1 MLEEDFG
8 GSHYMANVTKL
19 LTGKTCM
26 VTGANAGIGKATAL
40 GLAKMGATVVMVCRN
55 RKRGEAAL
63 TEIKRESGNDAV
75 SLLLADL
82 SSQAAI
88 QQLAQDFKARYPT
101 LHVLINNAGIVLKK
115 RILTND
121 KLETQFAVN
130 HLAYFLL
137 TNLLL
142 DDLKA
147 SAPARIVNVSSQAH
161 KGVSIDFDDLQ
172 SERSYRRTHV
182 YAWTKLA
189 NVLFTYE
196 LARRLEG
203 TQVTANCLHP
213 GVIATSL
220 IGDYMPNPLR
230 FMTKIIGAS
239 PERGART
246 PLYLATSPEV
256 EGVSGKYFVDRKAVQ
271 SSNAS
276 YDTTTASRLWRVSAE
291 VTGLPAYGGT
301 Q

>member
-1 MLEEDFG
+1 
-8 GSHYMANVTKL
+8 
-19 LTGKTCM
+19 M
-26 VTGANAGIGKATAL
+26 VTGANAGIGRSTAL
-40 GLAKMGATVVMVCRN
+40 GLVKMGATLVMVCRN
-55 RKRGEAAL
+55 RERGEAAL
-63 TEIKRESGNDAV
+63 AEIKRESGTGAV
-75 SLLLADL
+75 SLLVVDL

-88 QQLAQDFKARYPT
+88 RQLAAGFQAQYPA
-101 LHVLINNAGIVLKK
+101 LHVLINNAGIITKK
-115 RILTND
+115 RILTAD

-142 DDLKA
+142 DTLKA

-161 KGVSIDFDDLQ
+161 QGVSIDFDDLQ

-196 LARRLEG
+196 LSRRLEG

-213 GVIATSL
+213 GLIATNL
-220 IGDYMPNPLR
+220 VGDYVPRPLR
-230 FMTKIIGAS
+230 FITKIIGAN
-239 PERGART
+239 PEKGAQT
-246 PLYLATSPEV
+246 PLYLATSPAV
-256 EGVSGKYFVDRKAVQ
+256 EGVTGKYFVDRKAVQ

-276 YDTTTASRLWRVSAE
+276 YDTTTASRLWQASAE
-291 VTGLPAYGGT
+291 LTGLF
-301 Q
+301 

>member
-1 MLEEDFG
+1 MQNTAKP
-8 GSHYMANVTKL
+8 M
-19 LTGKTCM
+19 TGKTCM

-40 GLAKMGATVVMVCRN
+40 GLAKMGASVIMVCRN
-55 RKRGEAAL
+55 HERGEAAMA
-63 TEIKRESGNDAV
+63 EINRESGNGAV
-75 SLLLADL
+75 SLLVADL

-88 QQLAQDFKARYPT
+88 RQLAADFQAQYPA
-101 LHVLINNAGIVLKK
+101 LHVLINNAGIITKK
-115 RILTND
+115 RILTED
-121 KLETQFAVN
+121 RLETQFAVN

-142 DDLKA
+142 DTLKA

-161 KGVSIDFDDLQ
+161 HRGSIDFDDLQ

-213 GVIATSL
+213 GVIATNL
-220 IGDYMPNPLR
+220 IGDFMPRPLR
-230 FMTKIIGAS
+230 FMTKIVGAS
-239 PERGART
+239 PERGARA
-246 PLYLATSPEV
+246 PLYLATSPAV
-256 EGVSGKYFVDRKAVQ
+256 EGVSGKYFVDQKAVP
-271 SSNAS
+271 SSTAS
-276 YDTTTASRLWRVSAE
+276 YDRTTASRLWQVSAE
-291 VTGLPAYGGT
+291 LTGLF
-301 Q
+301 

>member
-1 MLEEDFG
+1 
-8 GSHYMANVTKL
+8 MANVTKL
-19 LTGKTCM
+19 LIGKTCM
-26 VTGANAGIGKATAL
+26 VTGANAGIGRSTAL

-55 RKRGEAAL
+55 RERGEAAL

-115 RILTND
+115 RILTDD

-161 KGVSIDFDDLQ
+161 QGVSIDFDDLQ

-213 GVIATSL
+213 GLIATSL
-220 IGDYMPNPLR
+220 IGDYMPRPLR
-230 FMTKIIGAS
+230 FMTKIVGAS
-239 PERGART
+239 PERGAQT

-291 VTGLPAYGGT
+291 LTGLPAYGGT